1 MSLATMKR
9 KTLNGNPR
17 LAPVS
22 GSNNGKFGF
31 SLNGTRRNIGGV
43 GVTNLA
49 PGAMRGP
56 SQMIG
61 STPSRPT
68 GPGIHGH
75 SSSVC
80 TNDPTVV
87 KTSVINTRGML
98 SRRANGFSRAVPIAP
113 SRGQS
118 GCGLGPVTEEALE
131 YQECKKICPPIWVKT
146 ALVPNGD
153 QSQYI
158 SRVVR
163 VRGNT
168 RTISVCD
175 SNKSH
180 NGIIGYVEG
189 PDGGPIPLPKPSCDS
204 GWGLTNGQGTG
215 WKPLEGLL
223 FSQDR
228 NFIGTRLI
236 TGRCNTTKPGITTI
250 GYADYNSRRVLIN
263 NCLPATG
270 KNAPIPT
277 VTANTNTQCRIPNP
291 YNVNVPAAQ
300 QPNVWDQTHH
310 IQATYTITLG
320 SGQAG
325 VGYNGYFADGAPVGA
340 ITPPPCPDP
349 IDGCSATFNGQ
360 PIWAAMW
367 CRMCPSGKTFYF
379 GLTTTDDMGDPSDW
393 SFTVR
398 TPSGSQGTQPGLGG
412 GEHDDQPYVYTD
424 PANNTD
430 TFTDIITFVGGH
442 PSYELTVTHTPT

>member
-291 YNVNVPAAQ
+291 YNVNVPVAQ
-300 QPNVWDQTHH
+300 QGQEPARVGV
-310 IQATYTITLG
+310 YTIT
-320 SGQAG
+320 AG
-325 VGYNGYFADGAPVGA
+325 DGINGYY
-340 ITPPPCPDP
+340 PPSGESGT
-349 IDGCSATFNGQ
+349 ISSTTFMGQ
-360 PIWAAMW
+360 VIWTAMW
-367 CRMCPSGKTFYF
+367 CDNCDSSVGPAFYF
-379 GLTTTDDMGDPSDW
+379 GLTTHDMGDPSDW

-398 TPSGSQGTQPGLGG
+398 TPSGSQGTQPGLGLHFNG
-412 GEHDDQPYVYTD
+412 GENDDQPYVYTD

-430 TFTDIITFVGGH
+430 TFTDIITFSGVH
-442 PSYELTVTHTPT
+442 TSYELTVTHTPT